1 MFTRTLSVALLLL
14 TASSLL
20 SGCILFSPYASPVV
34 KPMKQGDVEVQAGG
48 GALPL
53 FYGEGK
59 MDLGLE
65 GGIRFSPVDRLMLGG
80 RLWSSTD
87 AWEENDIRIDG
98 FGFDASL
105 LLADPERTNIL
116 HLAPA
121 IHLQYGSRIT
131 VTSPPTGQ
139 GDSETTLASGYGYG
153 VGLNLWT
160 PTSSSLHPFA
170 ATSIRRHTFSVDNGD
185 ENNVLTFNLHG
196 GLGYELTDNFNVAAE
211 IVYVY
216 EYPEDADT
224 RESLTSSFFLAPM
237 IRGAW
242 RF

>member
-1 MFTRTLSVALLLL
+1 MTSHGTMFTRTLSVALLLL

-34 KPMKQGDVEVQAGG
+34 KPMEQGDVEVQAGG

-105 LLADPERTNIL
+105 LPADTTESSRTY
-116 HLAPA
+116 H
-121 IHLQYGSRIT
+121 H
-131 VTSPPTGQ
+131 
-139 GDSETTLASGYGYG
+139 DASGT
-153 VGLNLWT
+153 T
-160 PTSSSLHPFA
+160 PHA
-170 ATSIRRHTFSVDNGD
+170 QRWHEGD
-185 ENNVLTFNLHG
+185 EFLRTATPPG
-196 GLGYELTDNFNVAAE
+196 SSGRGRT
-211 IVYVY
+211 
-216 EYPEDADT
+216 
-224 RESLTSSFFLAPM
+224 SL
-237 IRGAW
+237 
-242 RF
+242 